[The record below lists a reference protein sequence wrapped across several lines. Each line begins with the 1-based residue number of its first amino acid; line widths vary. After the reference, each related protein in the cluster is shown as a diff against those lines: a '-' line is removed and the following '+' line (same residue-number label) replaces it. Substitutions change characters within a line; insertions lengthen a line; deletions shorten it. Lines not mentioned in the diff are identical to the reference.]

1 MSITNRLCGRKRNRL
16 SSRQN
21 SRYAACSSRFHAEH
35 HHYCC
40 TLRGGRR
47 TVHCCGRHAA
57 SLRGARAGR
66 EWCRGRVVGPPWRA
80 RRPRSPGV
88 PALPDLDPPGKS
100 FMRTNRKRQCW
111 GSVTFWCGS
120 RTSDQWI
127 RIQLRIRLLPS
138 VTLRIQ
144 RKFFYIFF

>member
-1 MSITNRLCGRKRNRL
+1 MSPVNCGIIAVSFLGGMAFKLKTELSASITDRLCGRKRNRL

-47 TVHCCGRHAA
+47 TVHCCGRHAG
-57 SLRGARAGR
+57 SLCGVTADGR
-66 EWCRGRVVGPPWRA
+66 EWCRGRGVGPPWRA

-88 PALPDLDPPGKS
+88 PAHPDLA
-100 FMRTNRKRQCW
+100 TRKNL
-111 GSVTFWCGS
+111 S
-120 RTSDQWI
+120 
-127 RIQLRIRLLPS
+127 
-138 VTLRIQ
+138 
-144 RKFFYIFF
+144 

>member
-1 MSITNRLCGRKRNRL
+1 MSITNRLFGRKRNRL

-21 SRYAACSSRFHAEH
+21 SRYAACSSRFHVEH

-40 TLRGGRR
+40 RHKAALRGGRR

-66 EWCRGRVVGPPWRA
+66 EWCRGRGVGPPWRA

-88 PALPDLDPPGKS
+88 PALPNLDPGKS
-100 FMRTNRKRQCW
+100 FMRTHRKRAVM
-111 GSVTFWCGS
+111 GIHDILVRI
-120 RTSDQWI
+120 RTSD
-127 RIQLRIRLLPS
+127 
-138 VTLRIQ
+138 
-144 RKFFYIFF
+144 